1 MADLLS
7 SHKMVCEQCE
17 MPMSEA
23 TTNYDDN
30 KCEDAD
36 KQQKE
41 EQQSHCPLAS
51 CFIINIYSPRKS

>member
-1 MADLLS
+1 MADPLS

-17 MPMSEA
+17 MPMREA
-23 TTNYDDN
+23 ATNYDDN

-41 EQQSHCPLAS
+41 AVISLPFSLPL
-51 CFIINIYSPRKS
+51 YK